1 MPLMTQIRNNLATL
15 FAVLAVFF
23 ILTIIFDWG
32 LDLGGRRGRGNTSGD
47 VLGKVNG
54 KEINYREFSEVL
66 RRASEN
72 QKRQGG
78 GELDEETERQLRSQ
92 VWNQVVEEMLIDQE
106 IDRLGIKV
114 TDQEIVDIVQGPNP
128 PEFLVAQFRDST
140 GTFRRDAYNRAMMD
154 PQNKQAWVQVE
165 DALRQDQ
172 KRKKLQS
179 LLTASVRASEGEIL
193 QRFVDRNITL
203 DAEFALFDMNRLIP
217 DSAVT
222 PTDDEARKY
231 YETHPE
237 DYKVKAARKVKFVQ
251 FSQVANA
258 EDSAAVENEISRF
271 LEQVKLGQDFV
282 ELAKS
287 YSEIP
292 VQDVFFKHSEL
303 GKTKES
309 VVFSAKKGSI
319 VGPIKDFDGYHLIK
333 ILDDRQGK
341 DEFVNASHIL
351 LNAVSGPDSVKVIQK
366 ARDLARRARSGEDF
380 AKLARENSQDFG
392 SGSQGGELGW
402 TGKGGW
408 VKPFEDAAF
417 KARVGEIVGP
427 IRSQFGWH
435 IIKVTGKDRREVKI
449 ADLVM
454 KVKASPQ
461 TIDAAYQHAQDFSFL
476 AKDEGFEKSAE
487 LSKYT
492 VRETP
497 EFTKGGVIPGVG
509 MNDAI
514 SNFAFDHKVGSI
526 SEPISATGGIM
537 VVMVSGA
544 HEDGVRNFDEV
555 KVLSKMGA
563 LKEKKLQALRPQV
576 DEFYKKL
583 TPSSDLLV
591 AAQSAPNVTA
601 QKTGPFKPVDFPL
614 GVGRDAR
621 FIGVALS
628 LKPGELSKPFEG
640 SRGYYIIKLLSRS
653 SLDSVSL
660 ASQRQS
666 IKDQILQEKR
676 TRVVSE
682 WRTAIRD
689 KADIEDHRDKFFT
702 R

>member
-1 MPLMTQIRNNLATL
+1 MTQIRNNLATL

-32 LDLGGRRGRGNTSGD
+32 LDLGGRRGRGNGTGE

-54 KEINYREFSEVL
+54 KEISYREFSEL
-66 RRASEN
+66 IRRASEN
-72 QKRQGG
+72 QKRQSG
-78 GELDEETERQLRSQ
+78 GEIDDETERQLRSQ
-92 VWNQVVEEMLIDQE
+92 VWNQIVEELLVDQE

-114 TDQEIVDIVQGPNP
+114 TDQEIIDIVQGPNP

-140 GTFRRDAYNRAMMD
+140 GTFRREAYNRAMMD

-179 LLTASVRASEGEIL
+179 LLTASVRVSEGEIL
-193 QRFVDRNITL
+193 QRFIDRNVTM
-203 DAEFALFDMNRLIP
+203 DAEFALFDVNRMIP
-217 DSAVT
+217 DSTVT
-222 PTDDEARKY
+222 PTDEEVRRY
-231 YETHPE
+231 YDSHPE
-237 DYKVKAARKVKFVQ
+237 EYKVKAARKVKFVL
-251 FSQVANA
+251 FSQIANA
-258 EDSAAVENEISRF
+258 EDSVAVENEISRF
-271 LEQVKLGQDFV
+271 QDQVKSGLDFV
-282 ELAKS
+282 ELAKT

-292 VQDVFFKHSEL
+292 AQEAFFKHGEL
-303 GKTKES
+303 GKTKENA
-309 VVFSAKKGSI
+309 VFSAKKGSI

-333 ILDDRQGK
+333 ILDERQGK
-341 DEFVNASHIL
+341 DEFVKASHIL
-351 LNAVSGPDSVKVIQK
+351 LNVVSGPESVKVIQK

-402 TGKGGW
+402 NGKGGW

-435 IIKVTGKDRREVKI
+435 IIKVTGRDRREVKI
-449 ADLVM
+449 ADLAM

-461 TIDAAYQHAQDFSFL
+461 TIDAAYQRAQDFAFL
-476 AKDEGFEKSAE
+476 AKDEGFEKSAG
-487 LSKYT
+487 LSSYS

-497 EFTKGGVIPGVG
+497 EFTKGGVIPGIG

-514 SNFAFDHKVGSI
+514 SNFAFDRKVGSI
-526 SEPISATGGIM
+526 SEPIAATGGSV

-555 KVLSKMGA
+555 KVLSRMGA
-563 LKEKKLQALRPQV
+563 LKEKKLRAIRPQV

-583 TPSSDLLV
+583 TPASDLLA
-591 AAQSAPNVTA
+591 AAQAVPNVAA
-601 QKTGPFKPVDFPL
+601 QKTGPFKPVDFPQ
-614 GVGRDAR
+614 GVGRDPK

-640 SRGYYIIKLLSRS
+640 SRGYYVMKLLSRS
-653 SLDSVSL
+653 SLDSASL

-676 TRVVSE
+676 TRVIAD
-682 WRTAIRD
+682 WRTEIRD
-689 KADIEDHRDKFFT
+689 KAEIEDHRDKFFV